1 MKDGKIPL
9 RAVIGG
15 VDSSREKV
23 YVGRIKKDGTL
34 LPGKVVPSHK
44 CCYVAYEGT
53 ECGSTKFQVNPRF
66 AQAHPFNDQDLTYSI
81 FLLSLINR
89 F

>member
-1 MKDGKIPL
+1 MDSKGKTIPL

-15 VDSSREKV
+15 VDSSGEKV

-34 LPGKVVPSHK
+34 LPGKVVPSHN
-44 CCYVAYEGT
+44 CCYAAYDGA
-53 ECGSTKFQVNPRF
+53 ECGSSKFQVKF
-66 AQAHPFNDQDLTYSI
+66 V
-81 FLLSLINR
+81 LSTEISAILSKYLIRICGSVNR